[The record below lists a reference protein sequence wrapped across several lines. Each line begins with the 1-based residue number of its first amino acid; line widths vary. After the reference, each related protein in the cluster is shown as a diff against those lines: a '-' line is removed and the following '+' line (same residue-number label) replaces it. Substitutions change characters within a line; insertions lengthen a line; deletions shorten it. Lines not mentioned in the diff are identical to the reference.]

1 MSGLH
6 WQPAKQIMT
15 VVLVSG
21 STQNEKQYDIAEAAF
36 KDAWVFTR
44 KPDGYLEVLPS
55 WRVGSVV
62 LVEPERD

>member
-1 MSGLH
+1 
-6 WQPAKQIMT
+6 MT

>member
-15 VVLVSG
+15 VVTVSG
-21 STQNEKQYDIAEAAF
+21 STQDEEKYDIAEAAF

-44 KPDGYLEVLPS
+44 KKDGLLEVLPS

-62 LVEPERD
+62 LAEPEQG